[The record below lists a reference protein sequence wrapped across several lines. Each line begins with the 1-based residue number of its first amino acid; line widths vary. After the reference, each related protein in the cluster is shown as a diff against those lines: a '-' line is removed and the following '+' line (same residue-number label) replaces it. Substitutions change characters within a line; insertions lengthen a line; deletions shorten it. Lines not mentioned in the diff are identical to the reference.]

1 MKKLP
6 ILPYIQNIVAHYHN
20 LRGGPHPERGIR
32 ICEMYGISED
42 VYPNWL
48 RQFGFTVPID
58 GDYLEFPDD
67 FPDEKI
73 TLFVLRWS

>member
-6 ILPYIQNIVAHYHN
+6 ILPYIRNIVNYYHTSTGKWSAGDEY
-20 LRGGPHPERGIR
+20 RF
-32 ICEMYGISED
+32 
-42 VYPNWL
+42 WL
-48 RQFGFTVPID
+48 RQFGFKVPIV